1 MEYKD
6 YYQIMDVARDA
17 TQAEIKQAYRKL
29 ARQYHPD
36 VSKEAGAEARF
47 KEIGEAYE
55 VLKDPEK
62 RVAYD
67 RLGER
72 WKNGQEFQPPPGWD
86 QGFEFHGGQF
96 SQADASQFSSF
107 FESLFGRYKP
117 GGSGHA
123 QGFNLKGQD
132 SHAKIS
138 IALEDAFQDVIRSLK
153 LQHTELGPDG
163 RPQTKER
170 TLNVRIPKG
179 IRQGQHIRLTGQ
191 GSAGQGQGKAG
202 DLYLE
207 VMFQPHPLY
216 KVDGKDISL
225 ELPVA
230 PWEAA
235 LGEVVKVPTPQGSVD
250 LKIPAN
256 SRSGQKLRLKE
267 RGIPGTT
274 PGDLYVVLKIVL
286 PPADSEQAKVFYQ
299 EMKQKMA
306 FNPRAELNG

>member
-6 YYQIMDVARDA
+6 YYQIMGVARNA
-17 TQAEIKQAYRKL
+17 TQAEIKQTYRKL

-36 VSKEAGAEARF
+36 VSKEASAEARF

-62 RVAYD
+62 RAAYD

-107 FESLFGRYKP
+107 FESLFGRRYKSGGP
-117 GGSGHA
+117 GQTH
-123 QGFNLKGQD
+123 GFDLKGQD

-138 IALEDAFQDVIRSLK
+138 IDLEDVFQGAVRSLM
-153 LQHTELGPDG
+153 LQHTELGPEG
-163 RPQTKER
+163 RPQIKER

-179 IRQGQHIRLTGQ
+179 IRQGQHIRLAGQ

-207 VMFQPHPLY
+207 VMLKPHPLY
-216 KVDGKDISL
+216 KVDGKDISM

-235 LGEVVKVPTPQGSVD
+235 LGGIVQVPTPQGGVD

-256 SRSGQKLRLKE
+256 SQSGQKLRLKE

-286 PPADSEQAKVFYQ
+286 PPAESEQAKAFYQ
-299 EMKQKMA
+299 DMKQKMA
-306 FNPRAELNG
+306 FNPRAKLN

>member
-6 YYQIMDVARDA
+6 YYQIMSVARDA

-62 RVAYD
+62 RAAYD
-67 RLGER
+67 RLGAR

-107 FESLFGRYKP
+107 FESLFGRHKP
-117 GGSGHA
+117 GASGRA
-123 QGFNLKGQD
+123 RGFDLQGQD

-138 IALEDAFQDVIRSLK
+138 IDLDDTFQGAVRSLI
-153 LQHTELGPDG
+153 LQHTELGQDG
-163 RPQTKER
+163 RPQVKER

-191 GSAGQGQGKAG
+191 GSSGQGQGKAG
-202 DLYLE
+202 DLYLD
-207 VMFQPHPLY
+207 VIFKPHPIY

-235 LGEVVKVPTPQGSVD
+235 LGEMVNISTPQGSVD
-250 LKIPAN
+250 IKIPAN
-256 SRSGQKLRLKE
+256 SRSGQKLRLKK
-267 RGIPGTT
+267 RGIPGTP

-286 PPADSEQAKVFYQ
+286 PPADSEQAKAFYQ
-299 EMKQKMA
+299 EMKQKMV
-306 FNPRAELNG
+306 FNPRAKLS

>member
-6 YYQIMDVARDA
+6 YYQIMGVARDA

-62 RVAYD
+62 RTAYD
-67 RLGER
+67 RLGAR

-86 QGFEFHGGQF
+86 QGFEFRGGQF
-96 SQADASQFSSF
+96 SQTDASQFSSF
-107 FESLFGRYKP
+107 FESLFGSYKP
-117 GGSGHA
+117 SASGRA
-123 QGFNLKGQD
+123 RSADLQGQD

-138 IALEDAFQDVIRSLK
+138 IDLEDTFQGAVRSLK
-153 LQHTELGPDG
+153 LQHTELGQDG
-163 RPQTKER
+163 RPQVKER

-179 IRQGQHIRLTGQ
+179 IRQGQHIRLAGQ
-191 GSAGQGQGKAG
+191 GSTGQGQGKAG

-207 VMFQPHPLY
+207 VIFKPHPLY
-216 KVDGKDISL
+216 KVDGKDILL

-235 LGEVVKVPTPQGSVD
+235 LGETVNLSTPQGSID
-250 LKIPAN
+250 IKIPPN
-256 SRSGQKLRLKE
+256 SRSEQKLRLKE
-267 RGIPGTT
+267 RGIPGTP
-274 PGDLYVVLKIVL
+274 PGDLYVILKIVL
-286 PPADSEQAKVFYQ
+286 PPADSEQAKAFYQ

-306 FNPRAELNG
+306 FNPRAKLSY

>member
-6 YYQIMDVARDA
+6 YYQIMGVTRDA
-17 TQAEIKQAYRKL
+17 TQAGIKQAYRKL

-36 VSKEAGAEARF
+36 VSKESGAEARF

-62 RVAYD
+62 RAAYD
-67 RLGER
+67 RLGAR
-72 WKNGQEFQPPPGWD
+72 WKSGQEFQPPPGWD
-86 QGFEFHGGQF
+86 QGFEFHGGQ

-107 FESLFGRYKP
+107 FESLFGRY
-117 GGSGHA
+117 GSGGQSRSYGHD
-123 QGFNLKGQD
+123 FKGQD

-138 IALEDAFQDVIRSLK
+138 IDLEDVFQDTVRSLT
-153 LQHTELGPDG
+153 LQHTELGQDG
-163 RPQTKER
+163 RPQIKER
-170 TLNVRIPKG
+170 ILNVRIPKG
-179 IRQGQHIRLTGQ
+179 IRQGQHIRLAGQ

-207 VMFQPHPLY
+207 VMFKPHPLY

-235 LGEVVKVPTPQGSVD
+235 LGETIKIPTPQGSVD

-256 SRSGQKLRLKE
+256 SHAGQKLRLKA
-267 RGIPGTT
+267 RGIPGT
-274 PGDLYVVLKIVL
+274 PSGDLYVGLKIVL
-286 PPADSEQAKVFYQ
+286 PPVDNEQAKAFYQ
-299 EMKQKMA
+299 EMKQKMT
-306 FNPRAELNG
+306 FNPRAKLNY